1 MGMYDN
7 ETHETANKN
16 LIVSEQF
23 VEIFKN
29 FNVVTQVENMKQL
42 SKRELYLLLTVC
54 LDKFSDEDPVVN
66 FNFQPFKEEV
76 MAIFDIQD
84 DKDVTDTDLISLIDE
99 SGDKYIE
106 TDYIINNNG
115 DKLPEPLTKEE
126 VDAVLSGKDIL
137 PPDPAIE
144 KLAFYKDLRA
154 KYDRGDIE
162 YKDVCKVV
170 VKKYGEEEDF
180 DDYCEKNNLVIY
192 N

>member
-1 MGMYDN
+1 MGIYDN
-7 ETHETANKN
+7 ETHETSNKN

-29 FNVVTQVENMKQL
+29 FNVVTQVEEMKNL

-84 DKDVTDTDLISLIDE
+84 DKDATDTDLVSLIDE

-106 TDYIINNNG
+106 TDYIIDNNG

-126 VDAVLSGKDIL
+126 VRDAKIN
-137 PPDPAIE
+137 I
-144 KLAFYKDLRA
+144 
-154 KYDRGDIE
+154 I
-162 YKDVCKVV
+162 
-170 VKKYGEEEDF
+170 
-180 DDYCEKNNLVIY
+180 NND
-192 N
+192 

>member
-1 MGMYDN
+1 MGIYDN

-29 FNVVTQVENMKQL
+29 FNVVTQVEEMKKL

-66 FNFQPFKEEV
+66 FNFQPFEKEV
-76 MAIFDIQD
+76 MEIFDIQD
-84 DKDVTDTDLISLIDE
+84 DKDSTDTDLISLIDE

-106 TDYIINNNG
+106 TDYIITNNG

-126 VDAVLSGKDIL
+126 VRDAKIN
-137 PPDPAIE
+137 I
-144 KLAFYKDLRA
+144 
-154 KYDRGDIE
+154 I
-162 YKDVCKVV
+162 
-170 VKKYGEEEDF
+170 
-180 DDYCEKNNLVIY
+180 NND
-192 N
+192 

>member
-1 MGMYDN
+1 MGIYDN

-29 FNVVTQVENMKQL
+29 FNVVTQVEEMKKL

-66 FNFQPFKEEV
+66 FNFQPFEKEV
-76 MAIFDIQD
+76 MEIFDIQD
-84 DKDVTDTDLISLIDE
+84 DKDATDTELISLIDE

-106 TDYIINNNG
+106 TDYIITNNG

-126 VDAVLSGKDIL
+126 VRDAKIN
-137 PPDPAIE
+137 I
-144 KLAFYKDLRA
+144 
-154 KYDRGDIE
+154 I
-162 YKDVCKVV
+162 
-170 VKKYGEEEDF
+170 
-180 DDYCEKNNLVIY
+180 NND
-192 N
+192 